1 VCYDFE
7 DVPLQ
12 FGRLSQM
19 RRLRLLL
26 LLLSSIAAAAW
37 AHAQAAPPSSPP
49 PSTQRP
55 PNELGESSGA
65 GRGPVAPASDLPPAT
80 PVITIRGICAPP
92 KAGTAPKPQSECK
105 TVVTRAD
112 FEKLAGALQPKM
124 TPQVRRQLANQ
135 YPQILFMSEEAR
147 KRGLD
152 KDPHYLEMLRFT
164 KMELLKL
171 ELERSLEDEAEKVP
185 ESEIKDYYQ
194 KNAKTF
200 EQISVLRI
208 FIPKVKQIQPKD
220 GANAAETDT
229 ARKDS
234 EIAMAKVAE
243 DLHTRAAAGEDFD
256 KLQKDAY
263 EAAGIKA
270 SPPPT
275 SNPRL
280 RRTNLP
286 AAQGSVFD
294 LKEGDL
300 SPVINDVSGSY
311 IYKIVSRT
319 APTVADVEDEIRNT
333 LRSQRLQ
340 AMRQKLQ
347 TSVSSELNKDYFGP
361 DLPPGSPG
369 MPGAPRPMPMNRA
382 PAPTPPPTAQPKE

>member
-1 VCYDFE
+1 
-7 DVPLQ
+7 
-12 FGRLSQM
+12 M

-26 LLLSSIAAAAW
+26 LLLTSIAAAAL
-37 AHAQAAPPSSPP
+37 ANAQAAPTSSAP
-49 PSTQRP
+49 PSPTQRP
-55 PNELGESSGA
+55 PNELGESNGT
-65 GRGPVAPASDLPPAT
+65 GRGPAAPASDLPPTT

-92 KAGTAPKPQSECK
+92 KTGTPPTPQPECK

-171 ELERSLEDEAEKVP
+171 ELERSLEDEAEKIP

-194 KNAKTF
+194 KNAKNF

-208 FIPKVKQIQPKD
+208 FIPKVKQIQPKE
-220 GANAAETDT
+220 GATPAETDA

-234 EIAMAKVAE
+234 EAAMAKVAE
-243 DLHTRAAAGEDFD
+243 DLHTRAVAGEDFD
-256 KLQKDAY
+256 KLQKEAY

-286 AAQGSVFD
+286 AAQASVFD
-294 LKEGDL
+294 LQEREL
-300 SPVINDVSGSY
+300 SAVINDVSGSY

-319 APTVADVEDEIRNT
+319 TPTIADVQDDIRNT
-333 LRSQRLQ
+333 VRSQRLQ

-369 MPGAPRPMPMNRA
+369 MPGAPRPMPMNRP

>member
-1 VCYDFE
+1 
-7 DVPLQ
+7 
-12 FGRLSQM
+12 M

-26 LLLSSIAAAAW
+26 LLLASIAAAAL
-37 AHAQAAPPSSPP
+37 ANAQAAPSSSGPAP
-49 PSTQRP
+49 ATQHP
-55 PNELGESSGA
+55 PNELGESNGP
-65 GRGPVAPASDLPPAT
+65 GRGPAAAVSDLPPAT
-80 PVITIRGICAPP
+80 PVITIRGICPPP
-92 KAGTAPKPQSECK
+92 KAGVAPKPQSECK

-112 FEKLAGALQPKM
+112 FEKLATALQPKM
-124 TPQVRRQLANQ
+124 TPLVRRQLANQ

-152 KDPHYLEMLRFT
+152 KNPHYLEMLRFT

-171 ELERSLEDEAEKVP
+171 ELDRSIEDQAENVP
-185 ESEIKDYYQ
+185 ESEIKDYYK
-194 KNAKTF
+194 KNARSF

-208 FIPKVKQIQPKD
+208 FVPKMKQIQPKD
-220 GANAAETDT
+220 GAAAAETD
-229 ARKDS
+229 AVRKDS
-234 EIAMAKVAE
+234 EAAMAKVAE

-256 KLQKDAY
+256 KLQKEAY

-275 SNPRL
+275 ANPGL

-286 AAQGSVFD
+286 TSQASVFD
-294 LKEGDL
+294 LKEGEL
-300 SPVINDVSGSY
+300 SAVINDGSGSY
-311 IYKIVSRT
+311 IYKVVSRT
-319 APTVADVEDEIRNT
+319 TPTVADVQEEIRNT

-361 DLPPGSPG
+361 DLPQGSPG
-369 MPGAPRPMPMNRA
+369 MPGAPRPMPMNRP
-382 PAPTPPPTAQPKE
+382 PAPTPPSPAQPKE

>member
-1 VCYDFE
+1 
-7 DVPLQ
+7 
-12 FGRLSQM
+12 M
-19 RRLRLLL
+19 RRFRLLL
-26 LLLSSIAAAAW
+26 LLLTSIAAAAL
-37 AHAQAAPPSSPP
+37 ANAQAAPTQSARPSS
-49 PSTQRP
+49 TQHP
-55 PNELGESSGA
+55 PNELGQSNA
-65 GRGPVAPASDLPPAT
+65 TNRGPAEPASDLPPTT

-92 KAGTAPKPQSECK
+92 KAGVTPTPQAECT

-112 FEKLAGALQPKM
+112 FEKLARALQPKM

-171 ELERSLEDEAEKVP
+171 ELERSLEDEAEKVS
-185 ESEIKDYYQ
+185 ESEIKDYFQ
-194 KNAKTF
+194 KNAKNF

-220 GANAAETDT
+220 GATPAETDA

-234 EIAMAKVAE
+234 EAAMAKVAE

-286 AAQGSVFD
+286 ATQASVFD
-294 LKEGDL
+294 LKEGEL
-300 SPVINDVSGSY
+300 SAVINDVSGSY

-319 APTVADVEDEIRNT
+319 TPTVVDVQDEIRNT
-333 LRSQRLQ
+333 LRGQRLQ
-340 AMRQKLQ
+340 SMRQKLQ

-369 MPGAPRPMPMNRA
+369 MPGAPRPMPMNRP
-382 PAPTPPPTAQPKE
+382 PASTPPPTAQPKE

>member
-1 VCYDFE
+1 
-7 DVPLQ
+7 
-12 FGRLSQM
+12 
-19 RRLRLLL
+19 LLL
-26 LLLSSIAAAAW
+26 LTSIAAAAL
-37 AHAQAAPPSSPP
+37 ANAQAAPTQSARPSS
-49 PSTQRP
+49 TQHP
-55 PNELGESSGA
+55 PNELGQSNA
-65 GRGPVAPASDLPPAT
+65 TNRGPAEPASDLPPTT

-92 KAGTAPKPQSECK
+92 KAGVTPTPQAECK

-112 FEKLAGALQPKM
+112 FEKLARALQPKM

-171 ELERSLEDEAEKVP
+171 ELERSLEDEAEKVS
-185 ESEIKDYYQ
+185 ESEIKDYFQ
-194 KNAKTF
+194 KNAKNF

-220 GANAAETDT
+220 GATPAETDA

-234 EIAMAKVAE
+234 EAAMAKVAE

-286 AAQGSVFD
+286 ATQASVFD
-294 LKEGDL
+294 LKEGEL
-300 SPVINDVSGSY
+300 SAVINDVSGSY

-319 APTVADVEDEIRNT
+319 TPTVVDVQDEIRNT
-333 LRSQRLQ
+333 LRGQRLQ
-340 AMRQKLQ
+340 SMRQKLQ

-369 MPGAPRPMPMNRA
+369 MPGAPRPMPMNRP
-382 PAPTPPPTAQPKE
+382 PASTPPPTAQPKE